1 MVLSTYRTRHPAVN
15 DHVKISALFCL
26 SFLAVVWQNILKIV
40 RLGAGDALDF
50 GSPAVLGLEI
60 FSG

>member
-1 MVLSTYRTRHPAVN
+1 LRVLS
-15 DHVKISALFCL
+15 CCG
-26 SFLAVVWQNILKIV
+26 LANILKIV

-50 GSPAVLGLEI
+50 GSPAVLSLEI